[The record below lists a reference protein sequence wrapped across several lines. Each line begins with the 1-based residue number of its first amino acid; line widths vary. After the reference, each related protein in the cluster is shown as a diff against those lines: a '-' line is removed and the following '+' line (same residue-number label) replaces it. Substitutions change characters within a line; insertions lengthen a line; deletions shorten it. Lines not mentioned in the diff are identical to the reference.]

1 MYIYLIIFD
10 IKRLKLVLL
19 SSDLPK
25 ISFTPGALATFFN
38 QYYISGLA

>member
-1 MYIYLIIFD
+1 MYICIIIFD
-10 IKRLKLVLL
+10 TKREKLVLL

-38 QYYISGLA
+38 QYKISGLA